1 MPKVIVIGSA
11 NMDFTI
17 AMDRLPAAGETVL
30 GREFYQSY
38 GGKGANQ
45 AIAARR
51 AGADVVFLTKIGT
64 DANGRLMEKHFGS
77 SGLPPTGILRDPKMP
92 TGVALIMVDRTGTNQ
107 IAVAPGSNQGLT
119 AEEVQ
124 RASPLMAGAR
134 VLLVQLEI
142 PLAAVHQALT
152 IAKKHRVTT
161 ILNPAPAQ
169 PLSTELLKLVDI
181 LTTNTGEA
189 RRLGGQET
197 AEEAARVFGDSVA
210 PVFEHG
216 LVELVGCDHQITP
229 DLSFVS
235 TPGYTPGHC
244 SVAIRSGAAEA
255 VITGDL
261 MHHPSQCAH
270 PEWPCRADVDKD
282 LARATRRAFLERY
295 SDSGILVIGTHWG
308 GPTAVH
314 VTRRGAAWRVVW

>member
-17 AMDRLPAAGETVL
+17 AVDRLPAAGETVL

-181 LTTNTGEA
+181 LTPNTGEA
-189 RRLGGQET
+189 CHLGGQET
-197 AEEAARVFGDSVA
+197 ADEAARVLVKRGARTVIVTQGADGALLMEAEGRPRSFPSFPVDAVDATGAGDAFNGALACALGSGEPIDKA
-210 PVFEHG
+210 ITFANAAGALATTKRGAQEAMPSRREIE
-216 LVELVGCDHQITP
+216 EL
-229 DLSFVS
+229 
-235 TPGYTPGHC
+235 
-244 SVAIRSGAAEA
+244 
-255 VITGDL
+255 
-261 MHHPSQCAH
+261 
-270 PEWPCRADVDKD
+270 
-282 LARATRRAFLERY
+282 RRPRLERP
-295 SDSGILVIGTHWG
+295 S
-308 GPTAVH
+308 
-314 VTRRGAAWRVVW
+314 